1 MQRVYVFGG
10 SAYCP
15 VDGIMNVCDDAPESA
30 SVVTIAE
37 YVWISEPRDCVM
49 RSKTRV
55 LFADVAGVSEVPAW
69 NYDGSSTGQATTE
82 ASEVLLQPVAVYDN
96 PLPLASPAADDG
108 RPAGRRAKVRSILV
122 LCECGAASG
131 AADLRSNTRAKAR
144 LVFSRPLVDKHKPW
158 YGLEQEYVVLA
169 ADGRTPIAW
178 HVGERDGCV
187 PQRQEMHYCGT
198 KDVTHIG
205 RQLAETHL
213 HLCLRAGIRV
223 SGLNA
228 EVLPGQ
234 WEFQVGPCAG
244 IDAADQLWVARY
256 LLLRA
261 AESMH
266 LAVTFAPKPAGADW
280 NGSGCHANYSTELM
294 RAECEDRAGLGEI
307 HRVVARLSEDHARL
321 MASACHEYGRGNELR
336 LTGKHETS
344 NMTTFTCGVGDR
356 TASVRIPNETH
367 EQGAGY
373 LEDRRPAANA
383 DPYMVTAYLFA
394 ASVTE

>member
-1 MQRVYVFGG
+1 M
-10 SAYCP
+10 SL
-15 VDGIMNVCDDAPESA
+15 CDDTPQSPTAI
-30 SVVTIAE
+30 TIAE
-37 YVWISEPRDCVM
+37 YVWISDPRECVM

-55 LFADVAGVSEVPAW
+55 LFADIAGVSEVPVW
-69 NYDGSSTGQATTE
+69 NYDGSSTGQATAE

-96 PLPLASPAADDG
+96 PLPPASPADG
-108 RPAGRRAKVRSILV
+108 CERAGRGAEVRSILV
-122 LCECGAASG
+122 LCECHGASASS
-131 AADLRSNTRAKAR
+131 DLLRSNTRAKAR
-144 LVFSRPLVDKHKPW
+144 RVFSRALVDKHKPW

-187 PQRQEMHYCGT
+187 PLRQDMHYCGT
-198 KDVTHIG
+198 KDVTHVG

-234 WEFQVGPCAG
+234 WEFQIGPCTG
-244 IDAADQLWVARY
+244 IDAADQLWMARY

-280 NGSGCHANYSTELM
+280 NGSGCHTNYSTQLM
-294 RAECEDRAGLGEI
+294 RSEREDRAGLGEI
-307 HRVVARLSEDHARL
+307 YRVVERLSEDHARL

-336 LTGKHETS
+336 LTGQHETS
-344 NMTTFTCGVGDR
+344 NMTTFTCGAGDR
-356 TASVRIPNETH
+356 TASVRIPHQTH
-367 EQGAGY
+367 VQGAGY